1 MERELLTVALPAWDW
16 QVGLEHA
23 EELTVGKASR
33 EGTDLLWVW
42 LASGPQCGFASL
54 ETIELRSHYEWL
66 CKWQQPPLSMCP
78 VGLFVLVPKLREHP
92 VRSTDKFPEGDEPSL
107 LCCFVLCG
115 FFLPLLTALIPQ
127 LCVIYL

>member
-54 ETIELRSHYEWL
+54 ETIELR
-66 CKWQQPPLSMCP
+66 
-78 VGLFVLVPKLREHP
+78 GLRVALQMAAATSEYV
-92 VRSTDKFPEGDEPSL
+92 S
-107 LCCFVLCG
+107 CG
-115 FFLPLLTALIPQ
+115 AFCACTEAA
-127 LCVIYL
+127 